1 MSERRLDRYAMSFGL
16 YIVGYVILIL
26 GLALGAYYMH
36 VPAHWV
42 AVGAL
47 VLIGIG
53 IASGVAK
60 TRQKDPS

>member
-1 MSERRLDRYAMSFGL
+1 MSFGL
-16 YIVGYVILIL
+16 YIVGYIILII

-36 VPAHWV
+36 VPSHWV
-42 AVGAL
+42 AVGVL
-47 VLIGIG
+47 VLVGIG